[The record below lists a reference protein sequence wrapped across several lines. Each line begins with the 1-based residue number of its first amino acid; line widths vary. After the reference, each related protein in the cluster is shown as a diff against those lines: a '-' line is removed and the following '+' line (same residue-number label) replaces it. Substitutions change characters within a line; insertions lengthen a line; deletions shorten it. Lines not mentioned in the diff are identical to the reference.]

1 MDTRHSGSQ
10 NFRSKRE
17 ICAFPK
23 TVYLSLQKQPF
34 PIGFCSV
41 ANDLGFFF
49 YSTVSFTQVWVALL
63 KSSPSRIHLHGSLRF
78 TSLLNIPSNLLSVNH
93 SLSNRR
99 SVTQSPL
106 KTQDLKTTARA
117 QLYRIWLDGFT
128 KKENGLN
135 IHNGP
140 RGIPF

>member
-17 ICAFPK
+17 ICA
-23 TVYLSLQKQPF
+23 SRKQF
-34 PIGFCSV
+34 IFRSR
-41 ANDLGFFF
+41 NDLFRLAFVPSPTIWDFF